1 MESCV
6 KEVTS
11 AYAIFAAK
19 QNKQQRR
26 WEKKEREGAKSRI
39 HHTMTGGNSRADS
52 FSDSR
57 GRAEGRSALPRRRA
71 TKMSYSETG
80 GFDTDLALAVQE
92 SLRYAR
98 QAEREAKEREESTIS
113 NHVDGERSCMMPSKF
128 TDGTTDECVMQ
139 SCAHLK
145 DLLLVN
151 LDLVQH
157 QQEMLTDK
165 EKEIRAV
172 KSENNMVSVKLLK
185 SKICNMTDVNLLGK
199 VKIQFGKSD

>member
-1 MESCV
+1 MVPVKKWNSFV

-11 AYAIFAAK
+11 AYAIF
-19 QNKQQRR
+19 QPNKTNNKGGG
-26 WEKKEREGAKSRI
+26 KKKREGARSGI
-39 HHTMTGGNSRADS
+39 HHTMTGGHSRADS

-57 GRAEGRSALPRRRA
+57 GRTEGRSALPRRRA

-98 QAEREAKEREESTIS
+98 QAEREAKEREDGTIS
-113 NHVDGERSCMMPSKF
+113 NHVGGERSCMMQSKF
-128 TDGTTDECVMQ
+128 TDETTDECVMQ

-157 QQEMLTDK
+157 QQEMLTEK

-172 KSENNMVSVKLLK
+172 KSENNMVSIDKLLMQK
-185 SKICNMTDVNLLGK
+185 FAI
-199 VKIQFGKSD
+199 